1 MRKILGFLLALMV
14 NFSLSAGFVDDV
26 LESAKNNPGLSAA
39 LGVAASVGLYKAY
52 NYYSKRRAPASID
65 VLGGIKGDLNE
76 LLSPRVKGG
85 NGFVIAP
92 SMPKVTSVEHQSDF
106 QDLRLPQVTWQ
117 GFNARLEKV
126 FEIFK
131 KQYLAGQWL
140 DGVDPGA
147 LLTDEFLK
155 GRGNFNSFVQKITVP
170 VGSEVAMFGDLHGQF
185 YSVIRSLNKLVDLGY
200 LDASY
205 RIIKDDFYIFFLG
218 DFVDRG
224 EHGVEVLNLLMQLKI
239 QNPDRVY
246 FSRGNHEDVNQNFV
260 GGFMDQFKNK
270 FVSSDPINLLSPKEQ
285 KVAFAKVDLI
295 AKLYNL
301 MPVAIYLDSG
311 DAKVMCC
318 HGGLEMGYN
327 ANKFLNS
334 GTDFEFI
341 KSFDRQDFVENLSDS
356 LSVEFSDMDAYA
368 DDSPLKKEFSRR
380 VINDRLKN
388 MNPIANECGHM
399 WSDFSDW
406 GENETTYT
414 VNRSF
419 KYGKNLTDKIMA
431 DHGLDMIVRA
441 HQHNGEMFNRL
452 ESGNGIAS
460 NWNNKV
466 LTLFSAGDLFGDE
479 GITKFDSFVIVKT
492 AQNFEDWQIEHI
504 YQPIE

>member
-1 MRKILGFLLALMV
+1 MRKVLSLFLALMIGF
-14 NFSLSAGFVDDV
+14 NLSAGFVDDV
-26 LESAKNNPGLSAA
+26 LESAKNNPAFSAA
-39 LGVAASVGLYKAY
+39 LGVAASVGLYKVY
-52 NYYSKRRAPASID
+52 NNYSKRNAPAPID
-65 VLGGIKGDLNE
+65 VLEGIKVD

-85 NGFVIAP
+85 NDFVLA
-92 SMPKVTSVEHQSDF
+92 SGMPKVTSVMYQSIS
-106 QDLRLPQVTWQ
+106 QGLRLPQVTWQ
-117 GFNARLEKV
+117 GFNTRLEKV
-126 FEIFK
+126 FNIFK
-131 KQYLAGQWL
+131 EQYLAGQWL
-140 DGVDPGA
+140 DGVDPKR
-147 LLTDEFLK
+147 LLTDEFLA

-170 VGSEVAMFGDLHGQF
+170 IGSEVAMFGDLHGQF
-185 YSVIRSLNKLVDLGY
+185 YSVVRSLNKLRDLEY
-200 LDASY
+200 LDADY
-205 RIIKDDFYIFFLG
+205 NIIKNDFYIFFLG

-270 FVSSDPINLLSPKEQ
+270 FVSSDPINLLSPSKQE
-285 KVAFAKVDLI
+285 VAFAKVDLI

-327 ANKFLNS
+327 VNRFLNS
-334 GTDFEFI
+334 STDFEFI
-341 KSFDRQDFVENLSDS
+341 KSFDRQNFVESLSDS
-356 LSVEFSDMDAYA
+356 LSAELINMDEQGVA
-368 DDSPLKKEFSRR
+368 
-380 VINDRLKN
+380 RLKN
-388 MNPIANECGHM
+388 MVPTANECGHM

-406 GENETTYT
+406 SGDETTYT
-414 VNRSF
+414 FNRSF